1 MTIVAR
7 AASGAISIIRLSG
20 VRALELAKTL
30 SGGGELSPRHA
41 HLKKLYSKS
50 GELLDEALIIY
61 FKAPASFTG
70 EDVVEFHTH
79 GGEAT
84 SSAIIDEL
92 LALGARAANP
102 GEFSK
107 RAVLNGKMDLAK
119 AESIA
124 AMIEARSAGA
134 AKMLARTLCGELGEF
149 CSSLRKELIYILAHC
164 EACIDYSDDDL
175 PSDVLEGILERLHAS
190 IARLESIVSISEQ
203 RKGLIDGFKI
213 AIIGKPNVGKSS
225 ILNALLAY
233 DRAIVSSKAG
243 TTRDT
248 IEESVNFG
256 GVLVRFVDTAGIRT
270 STDEIEKIGI
280 EYSKKA
286 ANDADIII
294 AVFDASK
301 DKSKEDDEIIKLLAS
316 YEKTKILVLNKC
328 DLKLEFPT
336 NSLPNE
342 PIKISAKDDITGLK
356 KEIKKLASFEQS
368 GELMLTSNRQI
379 SLVKAALKE
388 LKEAVFK
395 LNESELEIF
404 AFHINAALKNIAA
417 ITEPAYNSDI
427 LDAMFGSFCL
437 GK

>member
-7 AASGAISIIRLSG
+7 AANGAISIIRLSG
-20 VRALELAKTL
+20 TRALELASSL
-30 SGGGELSPRHA
+30 SGGGELIPRHA
-41 HLKKLYSKS
+41 YLKKLYSKA
-50 GELLDEALIIY
+50 GDLLDEALVIY

-79 GGEAT
+79 GGEAA

-92 LALGARAANP
+92 LILGARVANP

-124 AMIEARSAGA
+124 AMIEARSGLA

-164 EACIDYSDDDL
+164 EACIDYADDDL
-175 PSDVLEGILERLHAS
+175 PSDVLEGILERLDAS
-190 IARLESIVSISEQ
+190 IARLESIVRISEQ
-203 RKGLIDGFKI
+203 RKGLIEGFKV

-233 DRAIVSSKAG
+233 DRAIVSDIEG

-248 IEESVNFG
+248 IEESVNLA

-316 YEKTKILVLNKC
+316 YEKAKILVLNKC
-328 DLKLEFPT
+328 DLALEFPI

-356 KEIKKLASFEQS
+356 EEIKKLASFEQS

-379 SLVKAALKE
+379 SLVKAALSE

-404 AFHINAALKNIAA
+404 AFHINAALKNIAS
-417 ITEPAYNSDI
+417 ITAPAYNSDI

>member
-50 GELLDEALIIY
+50 GELLDEALVVY

-79 GGEAT
+79 GGEAA

-92 LALGARAANP
+92 LALGARAASP

-164 EACIDYSDDDL
+164 EACIDYGDDDL
-175 PSDVLEGILERLHAS
+175 PSDVLEGILERLDAS

-233 DRAIVSSKAG
+233 DRAIVSNKAG

-270 STDEIEKIGI
+270 SSDEIEKIGI

-328 DLKLEFPT
+328 DLNLEFPI

-342 PIKISAKDDITGLK
+342 PIKISAKDDITDLK

-368 GELMLTSNRQI
+368 GELMLTSNRQTK
-379 SLVKAALKE
+379 LVKAALKE

-427 LDAMFGSFCL
+427 LDAMFSSFCL

>member
-1 MTIVAR
+1 
-7 AASGAISIIRLSG
+7 
-20 VRALELAKTL
+20 
-30 SGGGELSPRHA
+30 
-41 HLKKLYSKS
+41 
-50 GELLDEALIIY
+50 
-61 FKAPASFTG
+61 
-70 EDVVEFHTH
+70 
-79 GGEAT
+79 
-84 SSAIIDEL
+84 
-92 LALGARAANP
+92 
-102 GEFSK
+102 
-107 RAVLNGKMDLAK
+107 MDLAK

-124 AMIEARSAGA
+124 AMIEARSARA

-164 EACIDYSDDDL
+164 EACIDYGDDDL
-175 PSDVLEGILERLHAS
+175 PSDVLEGILERLDAS

-233 DRAIVSSKAG
+233 DRAIVSNKAG

-328 DLKLEFPT
+328 DLNLEFPT

-368 GELMLTSNRQI
+368 GELMLTSNRQM